1 MTFIII
7 EIKGFKRFFVWTIML
22 PLYDRS
28 PGAFLNRLRRGIFAE
43 STILSSLNRPRTNTE
58 QFCQRENHVYKENH
72 RKLKRLC

>member
-28 PGAFLNRLRRGIFAE
+28 PGA
-43 STILSSLNRPRTNTE
+43 SPKPS
-58 QFCQRENHVYKENH
+58 
-72 RKLKRLC
+72 